1 MVYVLQIRQIF
12 YYLLPGRA
20 RTLHQS
26 YLGKSGSLE
35 PTTPHHT
42 VSFGR
47 LGSGQ
52 VRVAFG
58 SLAVL
63 KPSRALMGVTMSFFF
78 FFFFSRE
85 SRRGPC
91 SIIYYVPSFST

>member
-35 PTTPHHT
+35 PTTPLHT

-63 KPSRALMGVTMSFFF
+63 KPSRALMGVTMSFFSF
-78 FFFFSRE
+78 F
-85 SRRGPC
+85 RGSPEEGHAL
-91 SIIYYVPSFST
+91 SYMYVPSFST